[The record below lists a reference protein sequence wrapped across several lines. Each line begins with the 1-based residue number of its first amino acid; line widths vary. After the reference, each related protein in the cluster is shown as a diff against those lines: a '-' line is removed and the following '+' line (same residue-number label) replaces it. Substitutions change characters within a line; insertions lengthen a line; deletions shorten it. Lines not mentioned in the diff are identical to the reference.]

1 MRPIA
6 IWVALFVCF
15 FARAADALQCSVSAT
30 PLAFGTYD
38 PVSGPAAQSSGTL
51 TVSCSNGPNASYTI
65 ALNTGLSGS
74 YFPRQMASGADRLP
88 YQLFTDPA
96 HTLVW
101 GDGSAGTSTLSDRM
115 VIPPPRSR
123 PVTRNYTIYGQIP
136 GRLPV
141 SPGSYT
147 DVVTV
152 TVTY

>member
-1 MRPIA
+1 
-6 IWVALFVCF
+6 
-15 FARAADALQCSVSAT
+15 
-30 PLAFGTYD
+30 
-38 PVSGPAAQSSGTL
+38 
-51 TVSCSNGPNASYTI
+51 
-65 ALNTGLSGS
+65 
-74 YFPRQMASGADRLP
+74 MASGADRLA
-88 YQLFTDPA
+88 YQLFTDSA
-96 HTLVW
+96 HTW
-101 GDGSAGTSTLSDRM
+101 CGGDGSAGTSTLSDRM